1 MKRKITEIFHTGEL
15 EAQKRF
21 NKNSQWTER
30 AAEAANH
37 LYKEAIDEDTAF
49 FIESQKFFFI
59 STSDEK
65 GNCDCSFR
73 GTEETPAGESQ
84 PAVIVI
90 DSKTLVFPDY
100 SGNKMYNSL
109 GNILSNP
116 KIGMLFI
123 DFENASRIRVNGKAE
138 IIEDQEAYNQYWPTA
153 KRYVRVSIEQ
163 VFNNCAKRIPK
174 IK

>member
-1 MKRKITEIFHTGEL
+1 MNRKITEIFHSGEL

-21 NKNSQWTER
+21 NKNSKWTER
-30 AAEAANH
+30 AVNAVNH

-59 STSDEK
+59 STSDEN

-73 GTEETPAGESQ
+73 GSEDTPSGESQ

-109 GNILSNP
+109 GNIISNP
-116 KIGMLFI
+116 KVGILFI
-123 DFENASRIRVNGKAE
+123 SFASASRIRVNGKAE
-138 IIEDQEAYNQYWPTA
+138 IIEDQEVYNQFWSTSR
-153 KRYVRVSIEQ
+153 RYIRVSVEQ

-174 IK
+174 IE